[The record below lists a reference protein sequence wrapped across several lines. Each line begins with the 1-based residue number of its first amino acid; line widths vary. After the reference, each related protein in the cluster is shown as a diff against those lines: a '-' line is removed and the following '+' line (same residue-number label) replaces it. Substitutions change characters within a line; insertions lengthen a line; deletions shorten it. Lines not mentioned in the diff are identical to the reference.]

1 MVLYRFEM
9 LKNNLF
15 KAKMLIRVLMIVK
28 ICIDGKIVGIFL

>member
-15 KAKMLIRVLMIVK
+15 KAKMLTRVLMIVK
-28 ICIDGKIVGIFL
+28 ICIDGEIVGIFL